1 LTGNQDL
8 KSQGQI
14 MQEKVTFGQRAK
26 NTLIKP
32 FSLNFKEPVIFAN
45 NLFIVGVAHFS
56 SVVQQIADLAD
67 LL

>member
-1 LTGNQDL
+1 
-8 KSQGQI
+8 

-56 SVVQQIADLAD
+56 SFVQQIADLAD

>member
-1 LTGNQDL
+1 LTGNQEL

-14 MQEKVTFGQRAK
+14 AQENVTVGQRAK

-45 NLFIVGVAHFS
+45 NLFIVNDHLERS
-56 SVVQQIADLAD
+56 
-67 LL
+67 LLVRLND